1 MNKLA
6 IKSRQL
12 LIKVSELEKK
22 HKIIT
27 YVSLLFLT
35 VSTYFLRSENQNVK
49 IEFATLQERSL
60 NLQKNMVLF
69 NRSYEEFP
77 LPLWQK
83 VKRGNQFI
91 MNYVNPE
98 YIKKFGH
105 HFNNDKFSILGKNNF
120 EIFSDELGLA
130 QTYYEHDI
138 TVSITGE
145 KLESIEYL
153 MNEEGKRVK
162 MIVIKWRDIRDNRDT
177 LIYGMVKE
185 FVKEKVPKKII
196 PQTIIPQN

>member
-12 LIKVSELEKK
+12 LVTVSDLEKK

-49 IEFATLQERSL
+49 IEFATLQERNL

-83 VKRGNQFI
+83 VKRGNEFI

-98 YIKKFGH
+98 YIKRFGH
-105 HFNNDKFSILGKNNF
+105 HFNNDEFAILGKNNF
-120 EIFSDELGLA
+120 EIFKEQPGIA
-130 QTYYEHDI
+130 QSYYEHDI

-145 KLESIEYL
+145 ELESIEYSIDP
-153 MNEEGKRVK
+153 EGNKIRLN
-162 MIVIKWRDIRDNRDT
+162 VIKWRDIKDSKDT
-177 LIYGMVKE
+177 LIYGMVKD
-185 FVKEKVPKKII
+185 FVIEKVKKK
-196 PQTIIPQN
+196 

>member
-1 MNKLA
+1 MNKIAL
-6 IKSRQL
+6 KSRQI
-12 LIKVSELEKK
+12 LITVSDLEKK

-49 IEFATLQERSL
+49 IEFATLQERNL

-91 MNYVNPE
+91 LNYVNPE

-105 HFNNDKFSILGKNNF
+105 NFNYNEFSILGKNNF
-120 EIFSDELGLA
+120 EIFEDQPSLA
-130 QTYYEHDI
+130 QSYYEHDI
-138 TVSITGE
+138 TVSVTGKE
-145 KLESIEYL
+145 LESLEYSIDK
-153 MNEEGKRVK
+153 EGKKAK
-162 MIVIKWRDIRDNRDT
+162 MLVIKWRDIKDSKDT

-185 FVKEKVPKKII
+185 FVKEKKVSKK
-196 PQTIIPQN
+196 

>member
-1 MNKLA
+1 MSKLA
-6 IKSRQL
+6 LKSRQL
-12 LIKVSELEKK
+12 LLTVSDLEKK

-49 IEFATLQERSL
+49 IEFATLQERNL

-83 VKRGNQFI
+83 VKRGNQFV

-105 HFNNDKFSILGKNNF
+105 HFNYDEFSILGKNNF
-120 EIFSDELGLA
+120 QIFKDQPAIA
-130 QTYYEHDI
+130 QSYYEHDI
-138 TVSITGE
+138 TVSVTGE
-145 KLESIEYL
+145 KLESIEYSVDE
-153 MNEEGKRVK
+153 NGKRIKLV
-162 MIVIKWRDIRDNRDT
+162 VVKWRDIKDHKDT

-185 FVKEKVPKKII
+185 FVKEKKIAKKII
-196 PQTIIPQN
+196 SQN

>member
-6 IKSRQL
+6 LKSRQL
-12 LIKVSELEKK
+12 LVTVSDLEKK

-49 IEFATLQERSL
+49 IEFATLQERNL

-98 YIKKFGH
+98 YIKRFGH
-105 HFNNDKFSILGKNNF
+105 HFNNDKFAVLGKNNF
-120 EIFSDELGLA
+120 EIFKDQPAIA
-130 QTYYEHDI
+130 QSYYEHDI
-138 TVSITGE
+138 TVSVTGD
-145 KLESIEYL
+145 KLES
-153 MNEEGKRVK
+153 EEFSIDKDGNK
-162 MIVIKWRDIRDNRDT
+162 MRLNVIKWRDIKDSKDT

-185 FVKEKVPKKII
+185 FIIEKVEKK
-196 PQTIIPQN
+196 